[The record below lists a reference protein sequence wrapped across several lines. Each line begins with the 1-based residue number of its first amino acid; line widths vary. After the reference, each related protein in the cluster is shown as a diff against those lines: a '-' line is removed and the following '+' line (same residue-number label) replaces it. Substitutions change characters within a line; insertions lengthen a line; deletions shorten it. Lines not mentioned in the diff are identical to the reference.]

1 MIICMKNVC
10 SILVDAN
17 TIVIEIVIAIPANMI
32 SLLNDSNEMTFF
44 CKNSSNR
51 SARYTL
57 KTVESTLSQI
67 RRRRARGTSGLWPS
81 SP

>member
-51 SARYTL
+51 SARYT
-57 KTVESTLSQI
+57 
-67 RRRRARGTSGLWPS
+67 RANDIIFSLYIS
-81 SP
+81 INLQ